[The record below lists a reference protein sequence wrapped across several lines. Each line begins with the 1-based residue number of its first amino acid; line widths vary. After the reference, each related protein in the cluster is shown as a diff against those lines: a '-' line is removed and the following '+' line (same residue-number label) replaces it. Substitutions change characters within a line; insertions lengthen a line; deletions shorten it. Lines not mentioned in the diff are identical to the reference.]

1 MVMLDCPGEDAG
13 APDVVD
19 DLVDARGDL
28 VGPDQRTEESMP
40 CSLEVVLSVEA
51 FTDVCWYYVHWRLY
65 ANIPAY
71 KDSGLVYNI
80 DCLLTGTQATDR
92 KQSEIDIPVRIYS
105 IYT

>member
-1 MVMLDCPGEDAG
+1 MPERLYSENSWRSLMVMLDCPGEDAG

-51 FTDVCWYYVHWRLY
+51 FTDVC
-65 ANIPAY
+65 
-71 KDSGLVYNI
+71 
-80 DCLLTGTQATDR
+80 
-92 KQSEIDIPVRIYS
+92 
-105 IYT
+105 